1 MKVYANDVENY
12 AYNISRTLLKK
23 THRINLKK
31 IKANYKKNK
40 VKRIKKQK
48 IKKSEEKNLKNYLLL
63 YPIANNA
70 NITTITKTIQIR

>member
-1 MKVYANDVENY
+1 MLYFLKKNRIIKQK
-12 AYNISRTLLKK
+12 YNIQTRLYLNSS
-23 THRINLKK
+23 
-31 IKANYKKNK
+31 
-40 VKRIKKQK
+40 IKKQK

>member
-1 MKVYANDVENY
+1 MLCFLKKNRIIKQK
-12 AYNISRTLLKK
+12 YNIQTRLYLNSP
-23 THRINLKK
+23 
-31 IKANYKKNK
+31 
-40 VKRIKKQK
+40 IKKQK

>member
-1 MKVYANDVENY
+1 MLYFLKKNRIIKQK
-12 AYNISRTLLKK
+12 YNIQTRLYLNSP
-23 THRINLKK
+23 
-31 IKANYKKNK
+31 
-40 VKRIKKQK
+40 IKKQK

>member
-1 MKVYANDVENY
+1 MKKKKITQVFERAKKNRIIKQK
-12 AYNISRTLLKK
+12 YNIQTRLYLNSP
-23 THRINLKK
+23 
-31 IKANYKKNK
+31 
-40 VKRIKKQK
+40 IKKQK

>member
-1 MKVYANDVENY
+1 MLYFLKKKNRIIKQK
-12 AYNISRTLLKK
+12 YNIQTRLYLNSP
-23 THRINLKK
+23 
-31 IKANYKKNK
+31 
-40 VKRIKKQK
+40 IKKQK